1 MPAGFAVSAENLKT
15 VLREL
20 SKVDP
25 NLRKELRSEMKTRLE
40 PEKNRLAAQIPSAA
54 PLSGFAGRGAN
65 PPFKWSKPRGT
76 VMTPLA
82 KRSRKPGFY
91 PVVSIRFRSSGR
103 NAGFEIMELAGS
115 KSSGLTSQGRA
126 MIQNLNARYPM
137 RGGLGRFVIPEWK
150 NFQGDAEK
158 IAKDILVKFADKV
171 NRRLR

>member
-25 NLRKELRSEMKTRLE
+25 NLRKELRSEFKNQLE
-40 PEKNRLAAQIPSAA
+40 GTKNELAGQIPSAA
-54 PLSGFAGRGAN
+54 PLSGFNGPRAN
-65 PPFKWSKPRGT
+65 PPFKWSKPRAT
-76 VMTPLA
+76 VVTPLA
-82 KRSRKPGFY
+82 KRSRRPGFY
-91 PVVSIRFRSSGR
+91 PVVSIRFKSSGR

-126 MIQNLNARYPM
+126 MIQNLNARKPI

-150 NFQGDAEK
+150 GKQGEAEA
-158 IAKDILVKFADKV
+158 IAKRILEGFAEKV